1 MSKDRTIKFD
11 CIPKTSSLFLDYL
24 YNFLKVQP
32 FFPSPYT
39 LENFKKENVS
49 SSAIELEHRL
59 ELCRILESQNRS
71 LGAGARTLENLERLK
86 DSDCFA
92 VVTGQQVGLFT
103 GPAYT
108 IYKALTA
115 VKLAMHYT
123 CRGVK
128 AVPLFWMATE
138 DHDIAEVDH
147 CYMVDGDSF
156 PYQIRYEGRPDDQQK
171 PVGKVVFTD
180 SIKTPL
186 ERFLELLPNSEFKQ
200 EMSQKLAGSYKT
212 GNTFAA
218 AFGEVFSYLFSNYGL
233 ILIDPQ
239 DERLK
244 RLVKPLFQRVL
255 LNSQKYQSLMA
266 ARSQQ
271 LVSAGYHAQ
280 VLIEE
285 GATSLFLEEEGK
297 RRALVRENTHLKTKG
312 SDHLLTRDELLWI
325 IQRAPQSLSPNVVLR
340 PITQDFL
347 LPTLSYVA
355 GPSEI
360 AYLAQVGPLYGEL
373 GMKMPIIFPRSSFSI
388 IEKKTNKV
396 LQKYRLG
403 FCDLFQGSETIMEKI
418 IETSLD
424 QTVAQK
430 FDRIESEIGRMLSE
444 LDAPLKA
451 VDPTLADALK
461 TAQRKVQYQLSHLRT
476 KFVRAEAKHH
486 EIVTKQIER
495 TLAMLYPMK
504 SLQERQ
510 INIFYFLSRYGM
522 DFLAQLYE
530 EIDLTDPDHR
540 LVYLQS

>member
-1 MSKDRTIKFD
+1 MPKDRTIKFD
-11 CIPKTSSLFLDYL
+11 CIPKTSSLFLDFI
-24 YNFLKVQP
+24 YNFQKVQP
-32 FFPSPYT
+32 FFSSPYT
-39 LENFKKENVS
+39 LENFKKETVS
-49 SSAIELEHRL
+49 ASAMEPEHRL
-59 ELCRILESQNRS
+59 ELCQILESQNRS
-71 LGAGARTLENLERLK
+71 FGAGARTLENLERLR

-115 VKLAMHYT
+115 VKLAMHYA

-128 AVPLFWMATE
+128 AVPIFWMATE

-147 CYMVDGDSF
+147 CYVVDGESSLH
-156 PYQIRYEGRPDDQQK
+156 QIRYEGRSEDQQK
-171 PVGKVVFTD
+171 AVGKVVFAE
-180 SIKTPL
+180 SIEIPL
-186 ERFLELLPNSEFKQ
+186 AHFLELLPNSEFK
-200 EMSQKLAGSYKT
+200 EEISQKLAYSYRA

-218 AFGEVFSYLFSNYGL
+218 AFGEVFSSLFANYGL
-233 ILIDPQ
+233 VLIDPQ
-239 DERLK
+239 DDRLK
-244 RLVKPLFQRVL
+244 SLAKPLFQRVL
-255 LNSQKYQSLMA
+255 LNSQKYQSLLA

-285 GATSLFLEEEGK
+285 DATSLFLEEGGK
-297 RRALVRENTHLKTKG
+297 RKALVRENSHFRTKG
-312 SDHLLTRDELLWI
+312 SDHHLARDQLLRI
-325 IQRAPQSLSPNVVLR
+325 IERTPQSLSPNVVLR
-340 PITQDFL
+340 PITQDYL

-360 AYLAQVGPLYGEL
+360 AYLAQVGLLYDEL
-373 GMKMPIIFPRSSFSI
+373 GVRMPIIFPRSSFSMVD
-388 IEKKTNKV
+388 KKTNKV
-396 LQKYRLG
+396 LEKYRLD
-403 FCDLFQGSETIMEKI
+403 FCDLFQGNETIMQKI
-418 IETSLD
+418 IETTLD

-430 FDRIESEIGRMLSE
+430 FDRIESETQQMLSE
-444 LDAPLKA
+444 LNAPLQA

-461 TAQRKVQYQLSHLRT
+461 TAQRKIQYQLSHLRT
-476 KFVRAEAKHH
+476 KFVRAETRHH
-486 EIVTKQIER
+486 EVVTKQIER
-495 TLAMLYPMK
+495 TLAILYPLK

-540 LVYLQS
+540 LVYLQV